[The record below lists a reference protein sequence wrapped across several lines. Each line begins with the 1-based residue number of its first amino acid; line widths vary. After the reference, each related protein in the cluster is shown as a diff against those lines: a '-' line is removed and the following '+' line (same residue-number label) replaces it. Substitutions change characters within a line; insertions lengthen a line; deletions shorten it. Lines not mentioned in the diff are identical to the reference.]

1 MVLASKTK
9 RKKITILPAYVVY
22 EEIDGKAL
30 PYKGFK
36 EVLSKEKKIE
46 EIMGSSAL
54 QAYIVHLLNGFL
66 FNSLDRKKYFI
77 LTNESGVNLS
87 KGNNLA
93 NDVAI
98 FLRDESNSFLK
109 KEYMKSAPI
118 LAIEVDTKIEFDEE
132 TYEEPKDY
140 FVNKSNKLLE
150 FGTEKVIW
158 ILTESKKIF
167 IAVPGKEWKIVDF
180 DSDILLVDNCI
191 LNLDKLLKEE
201 GVEF

>member
-1 MVLASKTK
+1 
-9 RKKITILPAYVVY
+9 
-22 EEIDGKAL
+22 
-30 PYKGFK
+30 
-36 EVLSKEKKIE
+36 
-46 EIMGSSAL
+46 MGSSAL

-118 LAIEVDTKIEFDEE
+118 IAIEVDTKIEFDEE

-158 ILTESKKIF
+158 ILTSSI
-167 IAVPGKEWKIVDF
+167 
-180 DSDILLVDNCI
+180 
-191 LNLDKLLKEE
+191 
-201 GVEF
+201 